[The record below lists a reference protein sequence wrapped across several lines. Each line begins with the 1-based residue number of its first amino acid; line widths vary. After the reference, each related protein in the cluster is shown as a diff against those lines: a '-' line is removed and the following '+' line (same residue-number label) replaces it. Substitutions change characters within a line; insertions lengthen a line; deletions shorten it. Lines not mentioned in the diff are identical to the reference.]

1 MLPDIDHSVVISIY
15 PGENRSRAGVLQGQL
30 SPCLPHWRDAAQE
43 SVAGK
48 AVETIDDAIGVFIVR
63 KTISIEIV
71 VIVDFNEIGDSVVSG
86 DKDLVLRVYELS
98 VFDSGLG
105 RVFPEI
111 TVGVDEEALG
121 ITSPEDILQ
130 RGSFDRA
137 GIEVRLIQGSFT
149 GRGCGQHGDRRSG
162 RALPQNARDGRQ

>member
-1 MLPDIDHSVVISIY
+1 M
-15 PGENRSRAGVLQGQL
+15 

-86 DKDLVLRVYELS
+86 DKDLVLRVYQLS

-111 TVGVDEEALG
+111 TVGIDEEALG
-121 ITSPEDILQ
+121 ITGPEDILQ

-137 GIEVRLIQGSFT
+137 GIEVRLK
-149 GRGCGQHGDRRSG
+149 RPR
-162 RALPQNARDGRQ
+162 